1 MIGNGGDADNPYSYV
16 PSMEELC
23 HQWNV
28 QPQTQQEQA
37 FIEQFRDRVY
47 RDETFFTEAM
57 VFPMVLNGRMGACT
71 ILSTR
76 RAAQIF
82 KDNSIDAGRQNLI
95 TRPYWTQWEVWHAP
109 GVAVMTLYNGR
120 AHGQCYGT
128 LEHVMDN
135 IFCPT
140 PAERLA
146 WRERYCMLLPGPGL
160 QHKSYLRQ
168 LIYEKAHTKY
178 IHEIFTG
185 LSQHALMGIDLYTRI
200 TTLGGP
206 IEPYQAHWVLNI
218 SKPPFQRPYVKAM
231 EWWKVL
237 DWTSYGQA
245 IPPNEWDLGP
255 VKYTIARNQPP
266 GSML

>member
-1 MIGNGGDADNPYSYV
+1 MIADGDTDNPNSYV

-23 HQWNV
+23 RRWNV
-28 QPQTQQEQA
+28 QPQSQQEEA
-37 FIEQFRDRVY
+37 YVEHFRDRVY

-57 VFPMVLNGRMGACT
+57 VFPMVLNNRMGACT
-71 ILSTR
+71 IVSSR
-76 RAAQIF
+76 RAAQVF
-82 KDNSIDAGRQNLI
+82 KDNNTDAMHQNLI
-95 TRPYWTQWEVWHAP
+95 TFPYWTQWDVWHAP
-109 GVAVMTLYNGR
+109 GVAPMNLYNGR
-120 AHGQCYGT
+120 MHGQHYGT
-128 LEHVMDN
+128 LEEVMDN
-135 IFCPT
+135 IFSST

-146 WRERYCMLLPGPGL
+146 WRQRYCMLLPGPGL

-168 LIYEKAHTKY
+168 LIYEKAHTRY
-178 IHEIFTG
+178 IHEVFTG

-218 SKPPFQRPYVKAM
+218 SKPPFQRPYVQA
-231 EWWKVL
+231 EDWWKIL
-237 DWTSYGQA
+237 DWTSFGQT

-255 VKYTIARNQPP
+255 VKYTIARNKPP